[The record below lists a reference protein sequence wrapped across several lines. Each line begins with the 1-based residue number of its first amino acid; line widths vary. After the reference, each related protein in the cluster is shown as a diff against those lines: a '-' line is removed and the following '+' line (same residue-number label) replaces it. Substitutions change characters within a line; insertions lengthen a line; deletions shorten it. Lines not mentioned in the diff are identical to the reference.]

1 MLFRSNRSLL
11 RCLFLQAGLEDDRAA
26 CTERAAAINVW
37 ISHVAGGV
45 SRTEA
50 ADVQALRHG
59 NDEASLVK
67 QRRWNS
73 PGDQQGVGY
82 GYVSVWDVVW

>member
-1 MLFRSNRSLL
+1 M
-11 RCLFLQAGLEDDRAA
+11 AGR
-26 CTERAAAINVW
+26 
-37 ISHVAGGV
+37 V

-67 QRRWNS
+67 QRRWHS
-73 PGDQQGVGY
+73 PGDHQGDGY